1 MIDKKSYLQKSAD
14 KLQQW
19 DTDINELKAKAD
31 KAKIESRTE
40 LINQIDELRKK
51 KQTVQDKLKQL
62 QTAGDGAWDD
72 IRTGFE
78 RSWTELKGAYEKASA
93 QFK

>member
-19 DTDINELKAKAD
+19 DADIDELKAKAA
-31 KAKIESRTE
+31 KAKAESKAE
-40 LINQIDELRKK
+40 VAHQLDELQAKK
-51 KQTVQDKLKQL
+51 ENLQHMLKQL